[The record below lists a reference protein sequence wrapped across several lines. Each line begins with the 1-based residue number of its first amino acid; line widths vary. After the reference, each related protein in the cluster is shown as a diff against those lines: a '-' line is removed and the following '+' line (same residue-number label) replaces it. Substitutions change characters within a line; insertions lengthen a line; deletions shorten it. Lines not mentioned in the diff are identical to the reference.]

1 MDSIAASSNAMRWNR
16 RSQHAVFGLAFLFG
30 CALFSGIFAQRLSAQ
45 ESIGNGLR
53 KLTRGN
59 LTLITDLPIDQELKS
74 WPDVLHQATER
85 WDQLWTVPAEKK
97 QSLELTVFL
106 IGDKSIFQSAGYL
119 DGVPEFDDGSQLA
132 DRIFVMEQ
140 PSEYYRRHLFLHEA
154 THWIMYRYFGGA
166 GSPWFMEG
174 MADMFATHRWT
185 DGKLTL
191 GVIPSDPRE
200 VPHWGRFKRLRE
212 MVQRGEAPT
221 LASVLRFGNQRENRV
236 DRIDRY
242 VWSWAACFFFWNH
255 PEYQRA
261 LADAASPP
269 LNYSM
274 DLSDRLRNNLA
285 DRWAIVEADWN
296 GFITEFDFGFEPLR
310 SMVSLGEQPHLGIAS
325 ISSSQSKELFID
337 ADRGW
342 QDSGLFLERGE
353 SVEIRAT
360 GQWVISTIDPGS
372 PWNASPEGV
381 TYRFYRNQPMG
392 RLVATIA
399 TIRGGDKPSVWN
411 IIPVGTSTTI
421 QATEDG
427 VLLLKLNEPAGKLF
441 DNSGE
446 LSVHL
451 STPR

>member
-1 MDSIAASSNAMRWNR
+1 MDSIAAIANAMRWNR
-16 RSQHAVFGLAFLFG
+16 RSQHAIFGLAFLFG
-30 CALFSGIFAQRLSAQ
+30 CALFSGTFAQRLSAQ

-74 WPDVLHQATER
+74 WPDVLHQAIER
-85 WDQLWTVPAEKK
+85 WDQIWTVPAERK

-119 DGVPEFDDGSQLA
+119 DGVPEFDDGYQLA
-132 DRIFVMEQ
+132 NRIFVMEQ

-191 GVIPSDPRE
+191 RVVPSDPRE

-212 MVQRGEAPT
+212 LVQRGEAPT
-221 LASVLRFGNQRENRV
+221 LASVLRFGNQRENRI

-242 VWSWAACFFFWNH
+242 VWSWAACVFFWNH

-274 DLSDRLRNNLA
+274 DLSDRLQKNLA

-296 GFITEFDFGFEPLR
+296 GFITEFDFGFEPQR
-310 SMVSLGEQPHLGIAS
+310 SMIALGERPHLGIAS
-325 ISSSQSKELFID
+325 IADQPTELPIQ

-342 QDSGLFLERGE
+342 QDSGFFLERGE
-353 SVEIRAT
+353 SIEIRAN
-360 GQWVISTIDPGS
+360 GQWVISTIDPAS
-372 PWNASPEGV
+372 PWSSSANGV
-381 TYRFYRNQPMG
+381 TYRYYRNQPMG

-399 TIRGGDKPSVWN
+399 TIRGGDKTSIWN
-411 IIPVGTSTTI
+411 VIPVGDATTI
-421 QATEDG
+421 HATEDG
-427 VLLLKLNEPAGKLF
+427 VLLLKINEPAGKLF

-446 LSVHL
+446 LTVQL

>member
-1 MDSIAASSNAMRWNR
+1 MEWIVANSVMKRRNR
-16 RSQHAVFGLAFLFG
+16 RVPCLTLGLALAFWFATL
-30 CALFSGIFAQRLSAQ
+30 SGLPAQRLAAQ

-53 KLTRGN
+53 KLTHGN
-59 LTLITDLPIDQELKS
+59 LTLITDLPIDQELRS
-74 WPDVLHQATER
+74 WPDVLRQAIER
-85 WDQLWTVPAEKK
+85 WDQVWTVPEENK
-97 QSLELTVFL
+97 QSLELTAFL

-119 DGVPEFDDGSQLA
+119 DGVPEFDDGFQLA
-132 DRIFVMEQ
+132 NRIFVMEQ

-191 GVIPSDPRE
+191 GVIPSDAHQF
-200 VPHWGRFKRLRE
+200 PHWGRFKRLRE

-236 DRIDRY
+236 DRY
-242 VWSWAACFFFWNH
+242 VWSWAACVFFWNH

-261 LADAASPP
+261 IADAASPP

-274 DLSDRLRNNLA
+274 DLSDRLRKNLA

-296 GFITEFDFGFEPLR
+296 GFITEFDFGFETQR
-310 SMVSLGEQPHLGIAS
+310 SMIALGDRPHLGVAS
-325 ISSSQSKELFID
+325 VLSQPTKLSIQ

-342 QDSGLFLERGE
+342 QDSGLFMQKGE
-353 SVEIRAT
+353 SIEIRAN
-360 GQWVISTIDPGS
+360 GQWVISTTDPAS
-372 PWNASPEGV
+372 PWKASAQGV
-381 TYRFYRNQPMG
+381 TYRYYRNQPMG

-399 TIRGGDKPSVWN
+399 TIRGGDKTSIWN
-411 IIPVGTSTTI
+411 VIPVGDATTI

-427 VLLLKLNEPAGKLF
+427 VLLLKINEPAGKLF

-446 LSVHL
+446 LTVEL
-451 STPR
+451 GKPL

>member
-1 MDSIAASSNAMRWNR
+1 MDSISANSITKRRNR
-16 RSQHAVFGLAFLFG
+16 REQRAIFGLALIFG
-30 CALFSGIFAQRLSAQ
+30 YILLLGLPAQRLSAQ

-53 KLTRGN
+53 KLTSGN

-74 WPDVLHQATER
+74 WPDVLHQAIER
-85 WDQLWTVPAEKK
+85 WDQVWTVPAERK
-97 QSLELTVFL
+97 QSLQLTAFL

-119 DGVPEFDDGSQLA
+119 DGVPEFDDGYQLA

-154 THWIMYRYFGGA
+154 THWIMFQYFGGA

-174 MADMFATHRWT
+174 MADMFATHRWA

-221 LASVLRFGNQRENRV
+221 LASVLRFGNQRENR
-236 DRIDRY
+236 IDRY

-261 LADAASPP
+261 IADAASPP

-274 DLSDRLRNNLA
+274 DLSNRLRMSLA

-296 GFITEFDFGFEPLR
+296 GFITEFDFGFDPQR
-310 SMVSLGEQPHLGIAS
+310 SMIALGEHPHLGIAS
-325 ISSSQSKELFID
+325 ISGQPIELSIQ
-337 ADRGW
+337 ADHGW

-353 SVEIRAT
+353 SVQIQAN
-360 GQWVISTIDPGS
+360 GQWVISTVDPAS
-372 PWNASPEGV
+372 PWKASGQGV
-381 TYRFYRNQPMG
+381 TYRYYRNQPMG

-399 TIRGGDKPSVWN
+399 SIRGGDKTSIWN
-411 IIPVGTSTTI
+411 IIPVGEATTI

-427 VLLLKLNEPAGKLF
+427 VLLLKTNEPAGKLL

-446 LSVHL
+446 LTVTL
-451 STPR
+451 GKPL

>member
-1 MDSIAASSNAMRWNR
+1 MDSISANSITKRRNR
-16 RSQHAVFGLAFLFG
+16 REQRAIFGLGLIFG
-30 CALFSGIFAQRLSAQ
+30 YILLLGLPAQRLSAQ

-53 KLTRGN
+53 KLTSGN

-74 WPDVLHQATER
+74 WPDVLHQAIER
-85 WDQLWTVPAEKK
+85 WDQVWTVPAERK
-97 QSLELTVFL
+97 QSLQLTAFL

-119 DGVPEFDDGSQLA
+119 DGVPEFDDGYQLA

-154 THWIMYRYFGGA
+154 THWIMFQYFGGA

-174 MADMFATHRWT
+174 MADMFATHRWA

-221 LASVLRFGNQRENRV
+221 LASVLRFGNQRENR
-236 DRIDRY
+236 IDRY

-261 LADAASPP
+261 IADAASPP

-274 DLSDRLRNNLA
+274 DLSNRLRMSLA

-296 GFITEFDFGFEPLR
+296 GFITEFDFGFDPQR
-310 SMVSLGEQPHLGIAS
+310 SMIALGE
-325 ISSSQSKELFID
+325 
-337 ADRGW
+337 
-342 QDSGLFLERGE
+342 
-353 SVEIRAT
+353 
-360 GQWVISTIDPGS
+360 
-372 PWNASPEGV
+372 
-381 TYRFYRNQPMG
+381 
-392 RLVATIA
+392 
-399 TIRGGDKPSVWN
+399 
-411 IIPVGTSTTI
+411 
-421 QATEDG
+421 
-427 VLLLKLNEPAGKLF
+427 
-441 DNSGE
+441 
-446 LSVHL
+446 
-451 STPR
+451 

>member
-1 MDSIAASSNAMRWNR
+1 MDSISANSITKRRNR
-16 RSQHAVFGLAFLFG
+16 REQRAIFGLGLIFG
-30 CALFSGIFAQRLSAQ
+30 YILLLGLPAQRLSAQ

-53 KLTRGN
+53 KLTSGN

-74 WPDVLHQATER
+74 WPDVLHQAIER
-85 WDQLWTVPAEKK
+85 WDQVWTVPAERK
-97 QSLELTVFL
+97 QSLQLTAFL

-119 DGVPEFDDGSQLA
+119 DGVPEFDDGYQLA

-154 THWIMYRYFGGA
+154 THWIMFQYFGGA

-174 MADMFATHRWT
+174 MADMFATHRWA

-221 LASVLRFGNQRENRV
+221 LASVLRFGNQRENR
-236 DRIDRY
+236 IDRY

-261 LADAASPP
+261 IADAASPP

-274 DLSDRLRNNLA
+274 DLSNRLRMSLA

-296 GFITEFDFGFEPLR
+296 GFITEFDFGFDPQR
-310 SMVSLGEQPHLGIAS
+310 SMIALGEHPHLGIAS
-325 ISSSQSKELFID
+325 ISGQPIELSIQ
-337 ADRGW
+337 ADHGW

-353 SVEIRAT
+353 SVQIQAN
-360 GQWVISTIDPGS
+360 GQWVISTVDPAS
-372 PWNASPEGV
+372 PWKASAQGV
-381 TYRFYRNQPMG
+381 TYRYYRNQPMG

-399 TIRGGDKPSVWN
+399 SIRGGDKTSIWN
-411 IIPVGTSTTI
+411 IIPVGEATTI

-427 VLLLKLNEPAGKLF
+427 VLLLKTNEPAGKLL

-446 LSVHL
+446 LTVTL
-451 STPR
+451 GKPL